1 MIQYQRFGVYIKTDR
16 QSIQFPVNPQE
27 ISVTYG
33 GDNTNYN
40 LIGKGEVI
48 IPRRP
53 KLATVEISSFFP
65 RNGYIVGTV
74 ADSWYKP
81 EAYVRFIKTLQERR
95 QVFQFIVNRWDSD
108 SPMFDSSFSAIV
120 QDFTITDRGGES
132 GDVYFTLSVSEYRDT
147 TPQRVEKVS
156 EDIAADSTKL
166 TVVDIRSVPNDEI
179 VVGDTVT
186 VSGPVYE
193 RDDQWEQA
201 IDKTKSIASNV
212 VGVVGRI
219 LPPSLVPEMN
229 RVYVKG
235 LGWVEKTDCVK
246 GNTRNNVNRAQ
257 LIGGYNA

>member
-1 MIQYQRFGVYIKTDR
+1 MIQYQRYGIYIKTDK

-27 ISVTYG
+27 LSVTYG

-65 RNGYIVGTV
+65 RNSYMVGTV

-81 EAYVRFIKTLQERR
+81 EDYVRFIKTLQERR
-95 QVFQFIVNRWDSD
+95 QVFQFVINRWDAE
-108 SPMFDSSFSAIV
+108 SPMFDSNFNAVV

-132 GDVYFTLSVSEYRDT
+132 GDVYFTLTVSEYRDT

-156 EDIAADSTKL
+156 EDVAANTTTL

-179 VVGDTVT
+179 VVGDMVT

-193 RDDQWEQA
+193 RDDQLEQA
-201 IDKTKSIASNV
+201 IDMTRSVASNV
-212 VGVVGRI
+212 VGTVGRV
-219 LPPSLVPEMN
+219 LPPSLVPGMN
-229 RVYVKG
+229 RVYVTG
-235 LGWVEKTDCVK
+235 IGWVAKTDCVK
-246 GNTRNNVNRAQ
+246 GNVRNNANRAQ

>member
-1 MIQYQRFGVYIKTDR
+1 MIQYQRYGIYIKTDK

-27 ISVTYG
+27 LSVTYG

-65 RNGYIVGTV
+65 RNAYMVGTV

-81 EAYVRFIKTLQERR
+81 EDYVRFIKTLQERR
-95 QVFQFIVNRWDSD
+95 QVFQFIVNRWDSE
-108 SPMFDSSFSAIV
+108 SPMFDSSFNAVV
-120 QDFTITDRGGES
+120 QDFTITDKGGES
-132 GDVYFTLSVSEYRDT
+132 GDVYFTLTVSEYRDT

-156 EDIAADSTKL
+156 EDVAADTTTL
-166 TVVDIRSVPNDEI
+166 TVVDIRTVPNDEI
-179 VVGDTVT
+179 VVGDMVT

-193 RDDQWEQA
+193 RDDQLEQA
-201 IDKTKSIASNV
+201 IDMTKSVASNV
-212 VGVVGRI
+212 VGTVGRV
-219 LPPSLVPEMN
+219 LPPSLVPGMN
-229 RVYVKG
+229 RVYVTG
-235 LGWVEKTDCVK
+235 IGWVAKTDCVK
-246 GNTRNNVNRAQ
+246 GNARNNANKAQ